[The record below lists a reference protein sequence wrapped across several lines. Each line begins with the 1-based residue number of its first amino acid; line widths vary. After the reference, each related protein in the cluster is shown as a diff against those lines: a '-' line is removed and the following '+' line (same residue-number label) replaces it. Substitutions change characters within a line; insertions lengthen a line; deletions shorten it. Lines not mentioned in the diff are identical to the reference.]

1 MPQIVIVGSFNSELV
16 MYMSDLPIMGETVT
30 GRRFYTGAG
39 GRGSNQAIAASRL
52 GAEVTF
58 VGCAG
63 NDSFGQ
69 MGRRLWQQ
77 EGINTDYISI
87 AEDRSTGVAMSFV
100 EDDGEDMVAITPGAN
115 MSLTPEQVEA
125 AGEKIR
131 GADVLLVQAG
141 IPMESIG
148 RALQLAKASN
158 VPTIFNV
165 APAQLFPSSLLA
177 LADILVLNDSAVET
191 VTGQHDVPEKLARKL
206 LQHDKQHIIVTMGAW
221 GLVWVAQD
229 SEGQQPAFEVKV
241 RDTLGGG
248 DAFCAGLA
256 VALGDRQMF
265 KQALRF
271 AAATAA
277 LSVSKDGS
285 SQSMPERHAVDA
297 FLQRH

>member
-1 MPQIVIVGSFNSELV
+1 MPQIVVVGSFNSELV

-63 NDSFGQ
+63 DDSFGQ

-77 EGINTDYISI
+77 EGINTDYIHMISGQ
-87 AEDRSTGVAMSFV
+87 STGVAMSFV

-115 MSLTPEQVEA
+115 MALIPDYVEA
-125 AGEKIR
+125 AGAKIS
-131 GADVLLVQAG
+131 GADVVLVQAG
-141 IPMESIG
+141 IPMESIE

-165 APAQLFPSSLLA
+165 APAQQFPSSLLA
-177 LADILVLNDSAVET
+177 LADILVMNDGAVET
-191 VTGQHDVPEKLARKL
+191 VTGHHDVPEKLARKL
-206 LQHDKQHIIVTMGAW
+206 LQHDKQRIIVTMGAW
-221 GLVWVAQD
+221 GLVHVSEHD
-229 SEGQQPAFEVKV
+229 EGQQPAFEVNV
-241 RDTLGGG
+241 RDALGGG

-265 KQALRF
+265 KPALRF

-277 LSVSKDGS
+277 LCVSKDGS
-285 SQSMPERHAVDA
+285 SQSMPSRAEVDT